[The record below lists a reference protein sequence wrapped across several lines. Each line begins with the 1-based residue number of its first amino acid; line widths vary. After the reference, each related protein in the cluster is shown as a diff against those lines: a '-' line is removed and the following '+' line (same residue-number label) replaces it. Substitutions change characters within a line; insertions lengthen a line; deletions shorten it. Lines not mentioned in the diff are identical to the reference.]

1 MPYSSKREI
10 RDAMEGPQPDH
21 SKFQCYN
28 GHKMEVEDKLQ
39 RCVVEESLVGS
50 RLTKRLAERHF
61 ITISITM
68 G

>member
-1 MPYSSKREI
+1 
-10 RDAMEGPQPDH
+10 MEGPQPDH